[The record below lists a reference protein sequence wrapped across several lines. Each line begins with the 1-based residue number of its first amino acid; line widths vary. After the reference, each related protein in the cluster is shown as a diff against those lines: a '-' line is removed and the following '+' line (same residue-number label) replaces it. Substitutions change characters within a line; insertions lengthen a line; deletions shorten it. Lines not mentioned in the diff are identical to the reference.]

1 MKKMISAA
9 AICLSM
15 LTTAQA
21 ESYIDYVSVGLALQT
36 LQNSSNEDYNPL
48 LDDDQGVAVV
58 LNAGK
63 YLYDDIAL
71 EFEGSASVTKPEW
84 SLSSDGRS
92 DEVDFWSLG
101 LYGVYIWKINNLCI
115 KPRIG
120 LVYENIKST
129 INIAGVPLIDKADM
143 ALSGGIGLSYQF
155 NPNYA
160 IYTNYTKFEDDINH
174 LTFGATYKF

>member
-15 LTTAQA
+15 LTQVQA
-21 ESYIDYVSVGLALQT
+21 ESYIDYVSVGLAIQT
-36 LQNSSNEDYNPL
+36 LQDSSNEDLSPL
-48 LDDDQGVAVV
+48 LSDERGLAVV

-63 YLYDDIAL
+63 NLYEDVAL

-84 SLSSDGRS
+84 SLNDGRS

-101 LYGVYIWKINNLCI
+101 LYGVYIWKLNNLSI

-129 INIAGVPLIDKADM
+129 INGLPLIDKADM
-143 ALSGGIGLSYQF
+143 IISGGIGLTYEF
-155 NPNYA
+155 NHNYA
-160 IYTNYTKFEDDINH
+160 IYSNFTKFEDDINH
-174 LTFGATYKF
+174 LTFGAEYRF